1 MPLPEV
7 EPLVLPEVLPIEP
20 LVLPEVE
27 PELRELRFLPR
38 RLPEVVL
45 PLVLLGVVFI
55 EPEVVPIEPEVVPIE
70 PEVLPLVEP

>member
-1 MPLPEV
+1 VPLPEV

-27 PELRELRFLPR
+27 PELREPRFLPR
-38 RLPEVVL
+38 RPPEVVL

-55 EPEVVPIEPEVVPIE
+55 EPDVVPIE